1 MRRLPGGV
9 KILQS
14 AVESKKSEVK
24 QSSKFW
30 DVFKRYN
37 LLILILLFVALAA
50 SLSPKFLT
58 VQNFLNLLQQSSV
71 IGIVSIGM
79 TFVIIVAGIDLGV
92 GSVVAFAGMIV
103 AVLLAGGYGLVVS
116 IGAAV
121 LAGVVLGSINGFL
134 TTKAKVPA
142 FIVTLAMM
150 VAARGL
156 ALLVTDG
163 RPVFNLPP
171 AFNWLG
177 AGFIGPFPVSGLLW
191 LLITLVAV
199 LVLKYT
205 TFGRSLYA
213 IGGNAES
220 ARLSGIRVERN
231 IISVFAISGMLSA
244 LAGVVLASW
253 LTVGQPTAAKGMEL
267 DAIAAVVLGGTNLF
281 GGSGGVLG
289 TFGGVWL
296 MAIITNIFNLLG
308 LSSYYQMIFMG
319 LIIVAALILNQFV
332 ANRD

>member
-1 MRRLPGGV
+1 MQP
-9 KILQS
+9 
-14 AVESKKSEVK
+14 AVDSKQSEVK

-92 GSVVAFAGMIV
+92 GSVVAFAGMIA
-103 AVLLAGGYGLVVS
+103 AVLLAGGHGLVIS
-116 IGAAV
+116 IGVAL
-121 LAGVVLGSINGFL
+121 LAGMALGSINGFL

-163 RPVFNLPP
+163 RPVFNLPA

-191 LLITLVAV
+191 LLITLIAV
-199 LVLKYT
+199 LVLTYT

-231 IISVFAISGMLSA
+231 IIIVFAISGMLSA

-253 LTVGQPTAAKGMEL
+253 LTVGQPTAAKGLEL